1 MIARRLVLLVI
12 VLAAAAAG
20 AWYYIERLDAGLP
33 DHVAVGNGRIEAEEV
48 QVATKFPGRVA
59 DVLVEEG
66 DMVKAGQVLARMDTT
81 EAEASLARA
90 NADVAQAREQVV
102 AVQAEIAQ
110 RESELRY
117 AQEELRRALT
127 LFEKGHIAKERVDQR
142 QTARDSA
149 QAGLNAARA
158 RLETAKRAVEAA
170 QAEARRIQ
178 TQIDEATL
186 TAPRDGRVQYR
197 LAEPGEVLAS
207 GGRVITLLDLTDVYM
222 TIFLPTAQAGRVFVG
237 SPARIRLDAAP
248 EYIIPAKVSF
258 VASEAQFTPRE
269 VETRSEREKLMFRV
283 KVKIDPTLLREHIE
297 KVKTGLPGEAFILLG
312 ADRDWPESLA
322 VNLPS
327 AAGG

>member
-222 TIFLPTAQAGRVFVG
+222 TIFLPTSEVGRVYIG
-237 SPARIRLDAAP
+237 AEARIVLDAAP
-248 EYIIPAKVSF
+248 EYVIPAHVSF
-258 VASEAQFTPRE
+258 ISADAQFTPKE
-269 VETRSEREKLMFRV
+269 VETRTEREKLMFRI
-283 KVKIDPTLLREHIE
+283 KIKIPAELLREHIE
-297 KVKTGLPGEAFILLG
+297 KVRTGLPGVAYVMMAPETA
-312 ADRDWPESLA
+312 WPEKL
-322 VNLPS
+322 VIHLPP
-327 AAGG
+327 AAQ